1 MPYRIFGEIS
11 AIKLVPKA
19 LWGAFSVFGVNAQ
32 CQDAITYT
40 YAQLQAHQR
49 IENLVL
55 ITPKNAPMPLL
66 NQIASAGCRI
76 YCFVQAKQVDL
87 QTYQEFAKVGI
98 VIISKI

>member
-40 YAQLQAHQR
+40 YAQLQAH
-49 IENLVL
+49 
-55 ITPKNAPMPLL
+55 
-66 NQIASAGCRI
+66 
-76 YCFVQAKQVDL
+76 
-87 QTYQEFAKVGI
+87 
-98 VIISKI
+98 

>member
-1 MPYRIFGEIS
+1 
-11 AIKLVPKA
+11 
-19 LWGAFSVFGVNAQ
+19 
-32 CQDAITYT
+32 
-40 YAQLQAHQR
+40 
-49 IENLVL
+49 
-55 ITPKNAPMPLL
+55 MPLL